1 METRVPARLSP
12 AEGRRFGL
20 TVGAAFLA
28 LGGAL
33 WWRGRGAAAPVCVAL
48 GGLLVL
54 AGLVAPAR
62 LGPLYRGWMGL
73 ATALSKITTP
83 IFLGIAYFGV
93 IAPVGLLR
101 RLAARNSLV
110 RPPSQPSFWIARAQ
124 GARRRGDMERLF

>member
-1 METRVPARLSP
+1 LETRVPARLSP

-62 LGPLYRGWMGL
+62 LAPVYRAWMGL
-73 ATALSKITTP
+73 GAALSKITTP
-83 IFLGIAYFGV
+83 IFLAIAYFGV
-93 IAPVGLLR
+93 IAPTGLLL
-101 RLAARNSLV
+101 RLAGRKPLARP
-110 RPPSQPSFWIARAQ
+110 RTRPSFWVPREAMM
-124 GARRRGDMERLF
+124 RRRSDMERLF